1 MLGDNKMN
9 LIFMGPPGAGKGT
22 QADNIIEQLKIPHIS
37 TGDMFR
43 DAIAKKT
50 AVGLEAKKYMDK
62 GQLVPDDVTIKVVEE
77 RLADKDTEKGFLLD
91 GFPRTIPQAEA
102 LDEVLKK
109 MNRKI
114 DKVINL
120 EVPFDLLIKRITGRR
135 VCEDCSAT
143 YHVEFN
149 PPKVPGV
156 CDKCGGRLIQRSDD
170 NLENATKRLE
180 TYNKQTK
187 PLIDYYAKQGNLT
200 NIDGSKDIDVVSA
213 DIFKA
218 LKGVK

>member
-1 MLGDNKMN
+1 MN

-22 QADNIIEQLKIPHIS
+22 QADKIIEQLKIPHIS

-43 DAIAKKT
+43 EAIAKKT
-50 AVGLEAKKYMDK
+50 AVGLEAKKYMDDGK
-62 GQLVPDDVTIKVVEE
+62 LVPDDVTIKVVEE

-102 LDEVLKK
+102 LDEVLKG

-120 EVPFDLLIKRITGRR
+120 EVPFDLLIRRITGRR

-149 PPKVPGV
+149 PPKVEGV

-187 PLIDYYAKQGNLT
+187 PLIDYYGKQGNLV
-200 NIDGSKDIDVVSA
+200 NIDGSKDIDIVSA
-213 DIFKA
+213 DIFEA
-218 LKGVK
+218 LKGTK

>member
-1 MLGDNKMN
+1 MN

-22 QADNIIEQLKIPHIS
+22 QADKIIEQLKVPHIS

-43 DAIAKKT
+43 EAIAKKT
-50 AVGLEAKKYMDK
+50 AVGLEAKKYMDDGK
-62 GQLVPDDVTIKVVEE
+62 LVPDDVTIKVVEE

-102 LDEVLKK
+102 LDEVLKG

-120 EVPFDLLIKRITGRR
+120 EVPFDLLIRRITGRR

-149 PPKVPGV
+149 PPKVEGV

-187 PLIDYYAKQGNLT
+187 PLIDYYGKQGNLV
-200 NIDGSKDIDVVSA
+200 NIDGSKDIDIVSA
-213 DIFKA
+213 DIFEA
-218 LKGVK
+218 LKGTK

>member
-1 MLGDNKMN
+1 
-9 LIFMGPPGAGKGT
+9 
-22 QADNIIEQLKIPHIS
+22 
-37 TGDMFR
+37 
-43 DAIAKKT
+43 
-50 AVGLEAKKYMDK
+50 
-62 GQLVPDDVTIKVVEE
+62 
-77 RLADKDTEKGFLLD
+77 
-91 GFPRTIPQAEA
+91 
-102 LDEVLKK
+102 

-120 EVPFDLLIKRITGRR
+120 EVPFDLLIRRITGRR

-149 PPKVPGV
+149 PPKVEGV

-187 PLIDYYAKQGNLT
+187 PLIDYYGKQDNLV
-200 NIDGSKDIDVVSA
+200 NIDGSKDIDDVSA

-218 LKGVK
+218 LEGTK

>member
-1 MLGDNKMN
+1 MN

>member
-1 MLGDNKMN
+1 MN

-22 QADNIIEQLKIPHIS
+22 QADKIIEQLKIPHIS

-43 DAIAKKT
+43 EAIAKKT
-50 AVGLEAKKYMDK
+50 AIGLEAKKYMDDGK
-62 GQLVPDDVTIKVVEE
+62 LVPDDVTIKVVEE

-102 LDEVLKK
+102 LDEVLKG

-120 EVPFDLLIKRITGRR
+120 EVPFDLLIRRITGRR

-149 PPKVPGV
+149 PPKVEGV

-187 PLIDYYAKQGNLT
+187 PLIAYYGKQGNLV

-213 DIFKA
+213 DIFAA
-218 LKGVK
+218 LKGTK

>member
-1 MLGDNKMN
+1 MN

-22 QADNIIEQLKIPHIS
+22 QADKIIEQLKIPHIS

-43 DAIAKKT
+43 EAIAKKT
-50 AVGLEAKKYMDK
+50 AVGLEAKKYMDDGK
-62 GQLVPDDVTIKVVEE
+62 LVPDDVTIKVVEE

-102 LDEVLKK
+102 LDEVLKG

-120 EVPFDLLIKRITGRR
+120 EVPFDLLIRRITGRR

-149 PPKVPGV
+149 PPKVEGV

-187 PLIDYYAKQGNLT
+187 PLIDYYGKQGNLV

-213 DIFKA
+213 DIFEA
-218 LKGVK
+218 LKGTK

>member
-1 MLGDNKMN
+1 MN

-22 QADNIIEQLKIPHIS
+22 QADKIIKQLNIPHIS

-43 DAIAKKT
+43 EAIAKKT
-50 AVGLEAKKYMDK
+50 AIGLEAKKYMDEGK
-62 GQLVPDDVTIKVVEE
+62 LVPDEVTIKVVQE
-77 RLADKDTEKGFLLD
+77 RLANKDTAKGFLLD
-91 GFPRTIPQAEA
+91 GFPRTIVQAEA
-102 LDEVLKK
+102 LDGVLKGI
-109 MNRKI
+109 NRKI

-120 EVPFDLLIKRITGRR
+120 EVPFDLLISRITGRR
-135 VCEDCSAT
+135 ICEDCSAT

-149 PPKVPGV
+149 PPKVEGV

-170 NLENATKRLE
+170 SLENATKRLE

-187 PLIDYYAKQGNLT
+187 PLIGYYSKQGNLA
-200 NIDGSKDIDVVSA
+200 NIDGSKDIESVSA

-218 LKGVK
+218 LKETK